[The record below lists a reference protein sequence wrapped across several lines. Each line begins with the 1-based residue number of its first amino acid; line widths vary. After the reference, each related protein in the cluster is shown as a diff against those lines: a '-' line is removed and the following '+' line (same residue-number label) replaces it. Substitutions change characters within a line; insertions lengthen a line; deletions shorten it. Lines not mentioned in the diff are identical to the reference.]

1 MAFAYLL
8 DPTNQYQDRRGVNNV
23 NGFFKVFRAD
33 TDDTAT
39 TYKDFNGTLNP
50 ERIPIDNNGRAVMIV
65 ETGRPYRV
73 EMYLPNGSLEFT
85 QSPIYPLASG
95 GGLTMVNIE
104 STDGS
109 IKVDKHTSGGQAT
122 FDLSVNDADPQ
133 YLDWAKCA
141 LANVPEAGTMIPL
154 KVQGTMDADE
164 HGVVLK
170 AGNLYHVT
178 ARFVATKTDVQPF
191 YDNISLGFN
200 TFDGEQSALIFGMNR
215 IIDYSLGLNQEFD
228 VSADIKVGEH
238 DVSLFFTYSGQDVN
252 AGEIRFLSADI
263 HKLFSGVPQLPE
275 GVASRQW
282 VSENFQEKLEA
293 GEGITIVGNVISA
306 TASQQQ
312 QADWAENDPADVTF
326 IRNKP
331 NLSTVATSGSY
342 NDLSDKPSIPSP
354 QVQSDW
360 SEADNSKPDFI
371 KNKPNLATVATSGS
385 YNDLSDKP
393 DIPSQQVQSDW
404 TEADSSKPAFIKNK
418 PNLSTVATSGS
429 YNDLSDK
436 PSIPAAQVQSDWN
449 EADNSKPDFI
459 KNKPNL
465 STVATSGS
473 YNDLQDKPSIPD
485 PQVQSDWNEADNSK
499 PDFIKNKPSI
509 PEGVPA
515 YSTADADK
523 VLGVV
528 DNQGTA
534 ELDWVSKGGGGTQ
547 VQADWAEQDSADP
560 SYIKNKP
567 NLATVATSG
576 SYNDLQDKPSIP
588 AAQVQADWNEA
599 DNTKADYI
607 KNKPAIPAAQV
618 QSDWSQSDNTKVDYI
633 KNKPN
638 LATVATSGSYNDLQ
652 DKPSIPAAQVQS
664 DWNQS
669 DNSAV
674 DFIKNKPTIPAAQV
688 QSDWNQ
694 SDNGAVDYI
703 KNKPTIPV
711 VPPMKNLVAGTNVT
725 ITETANGV
733 EIAASDTPQ
742 EQADWNEADNTKVD
756 YIKNKPN
763 LATVATSGS
772 YNDLSDK
779 PSIPAAQV
787 QSDWNQSDNSA
798 VDYIKNKP
806 SIPAA
811 QVQADWSQSDNTQVD
826 YIKNKPGFVGADGV
840 SVTFDSQNNRY
851 VASLDETELWSGA
864 GFKYGDSAVTLSEA
878 ASHFDRIRVETAY
891 GSLFEFRG
899 TATKILMA
907 IAIED
912 VGSNPPKL
920 ASIYLQVDSTN
931 HTSVSYTQNNVQSG
945 GSYYKNVG
953 DTPTHIVRI
962 VGVHRIA
969 SA

>member
-39 TYKDFNGTLNP
+39 TYKDFVGTLNP

-109 IKVDKHTSGGQAT
+109 IKVDKSTSGGQAT
-122 FDLSVNDADPQ
+122 FDLSVNEADPQ

-141 LANVPEAGTMIPL
+141 LANVPEAGTMVPL

-312 QADWAENDPADVTF
+312 QADWAENDPEDVTF

-342 NDLSDKPSIPSP
+342 NDLSDKPSIPDP

-360 SEADNSKPDFI
+360 AEADNSKPDFI

-393 DIPSQQVQSDW
+393 DIPSQQEQANW
-404 TEADSSKPAFIKNK
+404 TEQDSSKPSFIKNK

-436 PSIPAAQVQSDWN
+436 PSIPDAQVQSDWN
-449 EADNSKPDFI
+449 EADNTKKDYI

-473 YNDLQDKPSIPD
+473 YNDLSDKPSIPD
-485 PQVQSDWNEADNSK
+485 PQVQSDWNEADSSK

-588 AAQVQADWNEA
+588 D
-599 DNTKADYI
+599 
-607 KNKPAIPAAQV
+607 AQV
-618 QSDWSQSDNTKVDYI
+618 QSDWAEADNTKKDFIKNKPNLATVATSGSYTDLSDKPTIPDAQVQSDWAEADNTKKDFI

-638 LATVATSGSYNDLQ
+638 LATVATSGSYNDLS
-652 DKPSIPAAQVQS
+652 DKPTIPDAQVQS
-664 DWNQS
+664 DW
-669 DNSAV
+669 
-674 DFIKNKPTIPAAQV
+674 T
-688 QSDWNQ
+688 
-694 SDNGAVDYI
+694 
-703 KNKPTIPV
+703 
-711 VPPMKNLVAGTNVT
+711 
-725 ITETANGV
+725 
-733 EIAASDTPQ
+733 
-742 EQADWNEADNTKVD
+742 EADNTKKD

-779 PSIPAAQV
+779 PNIPAAQVQADWDEADSNAADYIKNKPNIPSVPPMKNLVAGTNVTITETNNGIEIAASDTPQEQADWNEQDNTKVDYIKNKPNLATVATSGDYGDLQNKPTIPAAQV
-787 QSDWNQSDNSA
+787 QSDWNQSDNQA
-798 VDYIKNKP
+798 VDFIKNKP
-806 SIPAA
+806 TIP
-811 QVQADWSQSDNTQVD
+811 T
-826 YIKNKPGFVGADGV
+826 
-840 SVTFDSQNNRY
+840 
-851 VASLDETELWSGA
+851 ETELWSGTLA
-864 GFKYGDSAVTLSEA
+864 YGQSTSALAEA
-878 ASHFDRIRVETAY
+878 ISNFERIRIVM
-891 GSLFEFRG
+891 GNGGCFEFVVSNILNSRVFTMASADVSTDNIKFGSTRFDISNNG
-899 TATKILMA
+899 TVIT
-907 IAIED
+907 
-912 VGSNPPKL
+912 
-920 ASIYLQVDSTN
+920 
-931 HTSVSYTQNNVQSG
+931 HTSNLVNQGTG
-945 GSYYKNVG
+945 HWANVG
-953 DTPTHIVRI
+953 DEWLCAKKI
-962 VGVHRIA
+962 VGVNRIA
-969 SA
+969 NN